1 MKRPI
6 FWILILI
13 VVAIVFYSYT
23 KRQHADQS
31 TPAAT
36 TTQTIADSA
45 ENTNNSAEDGATA

>member
-1 MKRPI
+1 MKKPI

-23 KRQHADQS
+23 KRQHADQNTS
-31 TPAAT
+31 AAT

-45 ENTNNSAEDGATA
+45 DTAGNSAEDGATA